1 LKEERRNWEK
11 CCDLFKTRIKDKRI
25 NNNVKIK
32 MFFIYNSKKNIEK
45 GKNQEEKIEILNSI
59 KNTPIFYDKQ
69 LTIKIPK
76 ERINLAKDEEPDEK
90 YGEIEIRK
98 YRSYSQVIYIHPNG
112 KEPIKGPI
120 LNEKKWNE
128 KIEFYEKLD
137 KTQKIK
143 MKKLYID
150 NIYKGDYL
158 VSRENLDINDIDHWE
173 ISCRL
178 CEFKDIT
185 KFNDAKFYFKLILS
199 FLSGCGL
206 GNSFSAGIGIIGLAG
221 LCMIAPNISPA
232 IALTTLY
239 GGTIT
244 TSFLSSNAFFE
255 FGEGLGEKLVEKFNI
270 GVTSFENGC
279 PKCKGKQ
286 INIIPILKKK

>member
-1 LKEERRNWEK
+1 
-11 CCDLFKTRIKDKRI
+11 
-25 NNNVKIK
+25 
-32 MFFIYNSKKNIEK
+32 MFFINNSKKNIEK

-69 LTIKIPK
+69 LTIDIPK
-76 ERINLAKDEEPDEK
+76 ERINLAMNEEPDEK

-98 YRSYSQVIYIHPNG
+98 FRSYSQVIYIHPNG
-112 KEPIKGPI
+112 KDPIKGPI

-158 VSRENLDINDIDHWE
+158 VSREYLDINEIDHWE

-178 CEFKDIT
+178 CEFKSTT
-185 KFNDAKFYFKLILS
+185 KFNDAKKYFKWISGLIS
-199 FLSGCGL
+199 AGGL
-206 GNSFSAGIGIIGLAG
+206 GSSFSAAIGFMGAVG
-221 LCMIAPNISPA
+221 LCIIAPNISPA
-232 IALTTLY
+232 LLFYAFC
-239 GGTIT
+239 GGTIYT
-244 TSFLSSNAFFE
+244 NYLSNNAFKE
-255 FGEGLGEKLVEKFNI
+255 FGKGLGEKFAEKFNI
-270 GVTSFENGC
+270 GITSFENGC

-286 INIIPILKKK
+286 INIVPILKKNK

>member
-1 LKEERRNWEK
+1 
-11 CCDLFKTRIKDKRI
+11 
-25 NNNVKIK
+25 
-32 MFFIYNSKKNIEK
+32 MFFINNSKKNIEK

-69 LTIKIPK
+69 LTIEIPK
-76 ERINLAKDEEPDEK
+76 ERINLEMNEEPDEK

-112 KEPIKGPI
+112 KESIKGPI

-143 MKKLYID
+143 RKKLYID
-150 NIYKGDYL
+150 NTYQGDYL
-158 VSRENLDINDIDHWE
+158 VSSEDLDINNIDHWE

-185 KFNDAKFYFKLILS
+185 KFNDAKKYLKDISGILS
-199 FLSGCGL
+199 AGGL
-206 GNSFSAGIGIIGLAG
+206 GGSFSSVIALIGRPGL
-221 LCMIAPNISPA
+221 LMIAPNISPIKGLPILLGGA
-232 IALTTLY
+232 IATNH
-239 GGTIT
+239 
-244 TSFLSSNAFFE
+244 LSSNSFRKL
-255 FGEGLGEKLVEKFNI
+255 GEELGEKLAEIFNI

-286 INIIPILKKK
+286 INIVPILKNK